1 MNVPGDA
8 AGNSYPPDTIHLEPN
23 VSSVI
28 TAEYS
33 SPPTS
38 LCFILIALPI
48 GKNHALKKFDQFAL
62 NTSCFWEST
71 RSNITLVV

>member
-8 AGNSYPPDTIHLEPN
+8 VGNSYPPDTIHLEPN

-48 GKNHALKKFDQFAL
+48 AT
-62 NTSCFWEST
+62 NTFNLMQLISIHGDGTPSYWEIHQ
-71 RSNITLVV
+71 R